1 MTEEETKQHLYEH
14 DPQFRRLK
22 DKHQQFK
29 EQLGKIDAH
38 AFLTPE
44 QEMEQRVIK
53 KKKLQI
59 KDQMQQMIKAFKC
72 SQAET

>member
-1 MTEEETKQHLYEH
+1 MTEEETKKHLYEH

-29 EQLGKIDAH
+29 EQLGRMDSQ

-44 QEMEQRVIK
+44 QEMEQKVIK

-59 KDQMQQMIKAFKC
+59 KDQMHIMIKAFQC
-72 SQAET
+72 SQVKV

>member
-29 EQLGKIDAH
+29 EQLGRMDAH
-38 AFLTPE
+38 SFLTPE
-44 QEMEQRVIK
+44 QEVEQKVIK

-59 KDQMQQMIKAFKC
+59 KDQMHQMIKAFRR
-72 SQAET
+72 SEVNN

>member
-1 MTEEETKQHLYEH
+1 MTEEETKNHLYEH

-29 EQLGKIDAH
+29 EQLGRMDAH
-38 AFLTPE
+38 SLLTPE

-59 KDQMQQMIKAFKC
+59 KDQMQQMIKAFRRSEVKN
-72 SQAET
+72 

>member
-1 MTEEETKQHLYEH
+1 MTEEETKKHLYEH

-29 EQLGKIDAH
+29 DQLGRMDSH
-38 AFLTPE
+38 SFLTPE

-59 KDQMQQMIKAFKC
+59 KDQMHQIIKTFQCGQVK
-72 SQAET
+72 T